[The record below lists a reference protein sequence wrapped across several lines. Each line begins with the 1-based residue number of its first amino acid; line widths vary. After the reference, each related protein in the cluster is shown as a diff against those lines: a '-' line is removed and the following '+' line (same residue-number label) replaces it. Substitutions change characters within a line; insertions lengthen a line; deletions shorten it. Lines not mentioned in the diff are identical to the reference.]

1 MELVPFVFGR
11 VAVKADF
18 TNRKQEIGR
27 LKDNFRML
35 VNTVI
40 ISPRRWGKTS
50 LVYRASEEM
59 RKVEPGLKI
68 CQIDLFNIRDEADFY
83 LSLARE
89 VLQATSSKW
98 EEMAQSAMKFL
109 SRLIPRMTFSP
120 DQQNEISFGIGW
132 EELKKNPDDVL
143 DLAEAIAL
151 EKKIRIVVCIDEFQ
165 NIAEFAQPLAFQKK
179 LRSHWQKHTQVAYC
193 LFGSKRHMFLDVFTH
208 SSMPFYNF
216 GQIIYLD
223 KISREDWVSFIIER
237 FRETGKQIGDR
248 EAAMIALL
256 ADNHPYYVQQLAQQA
271 WLRTAKR
278 CGREIVTAAHRSL
291 TEQLSLLFTNLTES
305 LSISQLGLLKA
316 LLSGEKQLSSQA
328 SLKKYRLGTSGNVS
342 RLKKSLIDKDILD
355 LQGDNLT
362 FQDPVYSWWLKEYY
376 FKISPEV
383 PDTEL

>member
-1 MELVPFVFGR
+1 LIQKKMQPVPFVFGR

-18 TNRKQEIGR
+18 TNRKMEIAR

-50 LVYRASEEM
+50 LVFRVSEEL
-59 RKVEPGLKI
+59 RKEEPGLKI
-68 CQIDLFNIRDEADFY
+68 CRIDLFNVRDEAEFY
-83 LSLARE
+83 VSLARE
-89 VLQATSSKW
+89 VLQATSTKW
-98 EEMAQSAMKFL
+98 EEVGQSAMKFL
-109 SRLIPRMTFSP
+109 SRLIPRITFSP

-132 EELKKNPDDVL
+132 EELKKNPDDIL

-165 NIAEFAQPLAFQKK
+165 NITEFTQPLAFQKK

-193 LFGSKRHMFLDVFTH
+193 LFGSKRHMLLDVFTH

-223 KISREDWVSFIIER
+223 KISQQDWISFIGER
-237 FRETGKQIGDR
+237 FRETGKQIGPE
-248 EAAMIALL
+248 EASMIASL
-256 ADNHPYYVQQLAQQA
+256 AENHPYYVQQLAQQA
-271 WLRTAKR
+271 WLRTTKH
-278 CGREIVTAAHRSL
+278 CSKEIVKASHQSL
-291 TEQLSLLFTNLTES
+291 TDQLSLLFTGLTHS
-305 LSISQLGLLKA
+305 LSNGQLGLLKA

-342 RLKKSLIDKDILD
+342 RLKKTLVDKDILD
-355 LQGDNLT
+355 LQGENLT
-362 FQDPVYSWWLKEYY
+362 FQDPVYACWLREYY
-376 FKISPEV
+376 FK
-383 PDTEL
+383 L